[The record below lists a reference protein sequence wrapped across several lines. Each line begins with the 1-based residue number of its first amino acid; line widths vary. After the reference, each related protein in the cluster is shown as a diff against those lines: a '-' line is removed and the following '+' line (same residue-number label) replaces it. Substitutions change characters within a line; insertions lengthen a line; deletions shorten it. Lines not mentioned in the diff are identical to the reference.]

1 MLSYRFCGA
10 VGKAS
15 NTYPRV
21 AGYSSAK
28 MSLHF
33 LLTQHKYSSHLVTTK
48 DGGTLI
54 PWAY

>member
-1 MLSYRFCGA
+1 MLSYRISGS